1 MILQYAQYLTLSH
14 KRVIHFHMSLKQ
26 NEAMNTCPIWL
37 WEVDDLLVT
46 LFWFMFIC
54 NCSAVWRKKKQLIKQ
69 SCGCFEKNPP
79 FSIYK
84 NMQTYCTTQILKNI
98 WNFVNRLFSTGCS
111 VYAGLQCSAVSLAI
125 NYVSLPCLRA
135 FVLQVVQTQTLKV
148 TLNTPGSTSFSH
160 PVKIRGHFFIH
171 SLYCWWAKAISS
183 CLCKCDSQSKG
194 QAHVTI
200 ESTVL

>member
-1 MILQYAQYLTLSH
+1 
-14 KRVIHFHMSLKQ
+14 
-26 NEAMNTCPIWL
+26 MNTCPI

-46 LFWFMFIC
+46 LYWFMFIC